1 MQETEQRLTLRLD
14 DEPNGGA
21 LLIVNVDIDKRRN
34 TYNMNIFFGQI
45 TLGDHDG
52 FHGLIDSAGANGLD
66 LSMARFAHDPGNR
79 AGHGRRPRARRHL
92 NNIQTLRPIA
102 ISTMNQ
108 FLGYDAFY
116 HG

>member
-1 MQETEQRLTLRLD
+1 MQETEQRLTLRLNG
-14 DEPNGGA
+14 EPNGGA
-21 LLIVNVDIDKRRN
+21 FLIVNIDIDKGRN
-34 TYNMNIFFGQI
+34 TCNMNIFFGQI

-52 FHGLIDSAGANGLD
+52 FHGLIDGTGADGLN
-66 LSMARFAHDPGNR
+66 LNMARLAHDAGNR
-79 AGHGRRPRARRHL
+79 AGDSRRPGARGHL